1 MSRSSEETAIS
12 TRFRRALGA
21 SVLTTGL
28 TLGGAFGAAIASA
41 DPGDASPGGGT
52 TTSSGSSDT
61 PGTGTA
67 SSSSAGTAGRTGTGP
82 SLDKA
87 IRDAVRAFTGGLGSQ
102 HRKSAQTAADE
113 AADQA
118 AADDAA
124 DAASAADPVESTAD
138 QSAATESSPAAGVT
152 PVPTTDATTAV
163 TDAAPSTAPATP
175 TAQPA
180 AQTST
185 GGSSATTP
193 PIAAEGSSAPADTL
207 PTAESV
213 TAPVDPTLA
222 SLLQPTTAAL
232 TAATNFVVAVGDT
245 VISLPALLA
254 ALPTSSTPVADV
266 ITYLQ
271 ASLTS
276 MGGALIPLVSL
287 PSEVANAVLSL
298 TANLPDAVA
307 SPVSAGPATGYL
319 PGAGLDVPRA
329 PVTPTNVGGD
339 PSPRNP
345 VTFALRGGFAAAPPV
360 TGPARPATAP
370 AASAPESH
378 SNTPLL
384 ITGALAALLLSA
396 SLWALFAAALPG
408 LGGLA
413 AFSATGMRIG
423 YRQAKAGTALYRS
436 DLARFAPRGPIGVV
450 RSDSLV
456 SVHRRRG
463 GTDEQ
468 PAKPHLRLVD
478 TAA

>member
-1 MSRSSEETAIS
+1 M
-12 TRFRRALGA
+12 GH
-21 SVLTTGL
+21 
-28 TLGGAFGAAIASA
+28 
-41 DPGDASPGGGT
+41 
-52 TTSSGSSDT
+52 
-61 PGTGTA
+61 
-67 SSSSAGTAGRTGTGP
+67 TGTGP

-87 IRDAVRAFTGGLGSQ
+87 IRDAIRAVTGGLGSQ

-124 DAASAADPVESTAD
+124 DAADAASAAEPVESTAD

-152 PVPTTDATTAV
+152 PVTTTDATTAV

-180 AQTST
+180 AQTSS
-185 GGSSATTP
+185 GGSSTTTP
-193 PIAAEGSSAPADTL
+193 LIAAEGSSAPADAL
-207 PTAESV
+207 PTAEPV
-213 TAPVDPTLA
+213 AAPVDPTLA

-254 ALPTSSTPVADV
+254 ALPTSSTPVTDV

-276 MGGALIPLVSL
+276 VGGALIPLVSL